1 MSSRAHV
8 ATAARVV
15 VLTIAPFLFWF
26 WATRNPIFGVFGNF
40 DFHMKVV
47 AGALLAAG
55 ILGALLADRVRI
67 PGLLLFLGFG
77 MLAGSAGIGGIA
89 FTDTDLYALSRER
102 FDVLASGHKKLAIN
116 LFDTLA
122 RMLAI
127 RLRYTNAELRLL
139 QLS

>member
-47 AGALLAAG
+47 AGALLAVSSMP
-55 ILGALLADRVRI
+55 LLTRLRRPPFRDGWTI
-67 PGLLLFLGFG
+67 PDGLLFVGMLGLLLFILSGQG
-77 MLAGSAGIGGIA
+77 RAIEYGNCWVRPAVERTPSAGA
-89 FTDTDLYALSRER
+89 P
-102 FDVLASGHKKLAIN
+102 
-116 LFDTLA
+116 
-122 RMLAI
+122 
-127 RLRYTNAELRLL
+127 
-139 QLS
+139 